1 MYGMI
6 FFISIWNIESHTT
19 LKIFADI
26 WKKNTVL
33 NTHGGKYTAL
43 KNTHTHTHTHTL
55 LVSKQCGCKSVQ
67 GQAGLITAMT

>member
-43 KNTHTHTHTHTL
+43 KNTHTHTHTHFWCQNNVGVRVCRVKL
-55 LVSKQCGCKSVQ
+55 GS
-67 GQAGLITAMT
+67 